1 MTALPEARTR
11 AACIA
16 IVAVAALAFAL
27 LRAPY
32 LSVPLER
39 DEGEYAYIAQR
50 MLEGDVPYRDA
61 FDQKPP
67 GVFLVYAAAFA
78 VLGQSIESIHLMMYL
93 WTAATA
99 FVLFALLRR
108 LAGELP
114 AAFAA
119 LVFSIAAVDPRL
131 VATAANT
138 EIFMLLP
145 MVAATHCMLRGLAGN
160 RWGWWLACG
169 LLSAAACW
177 IKQVAA
183 ANLVFIAVFA
193 AGDLLSRR
201 PRPSLRSVLRV
212 YALLGL
218 GGGLASAPVLL
229 YFAFQGA
236 WGPFIDA
243 VLLHNLAYSQDL
255 STAAGLRNASFW
267 LARQAPSLGA
277 FWALALCALV
287 IPRLAGRRVR
297 LLLAGWA
304 LASLVGVS
312 IGLHFRPH
320 YFIQLLPALAALCG
334 VAVGGAARWLL
345 ARPGRGQ
352 AWAGLAALVLLVL
365 APPVAANWGTLRAG
379 SPNAISRKIYGLNP
393 FPESLEIANY
403 IRSTSEADDSVY
415 VVGSEPQILFYAERR
430 SATRYIFFYPLTAR
444 FPDAA
449 ERQRE
454 VMREV
459 TAAEP
464 RYVVMTNLRTSLLM
478 TPDSERFVFE
488 ETARWLSRHY
498 RLEFMALPRGE
509 SHDFEFVYGAEAKR
523 LVAEAREKGERRPW
537 IAVYRR
543 VS

>member
-1 MTALPEARTR
+1 MTALPQARTR
-11 AACIA
+11 AASIA
-16 IVAVAALAFAL
+16 IAAVAALAFAL

-78 VLGQSIESIHLMMYL
+78 LLGQSIESIHLAMYL

-99 FVLFALLRR
+99 LVLFALLRR
-108 LAGELP
+108 LAGELS

-119 LVFSIAAVDPRL
+119 LVFSIATADPRL

-145 MVAATHCMLRGLAGN
+145 MAAATHCMLRGLSDG
-160 RWGWWLACG
+160 RWGRWLGCG
-169 LLSAAACW
+169 VLSAAACW

-183 ANLVFIAVFA
+183 ANVVFIAVFA

-201 PRPSLRSVLRV
+201 PRLAPRSLLRV
-212 YALLGL
+212 YALLAL
-218 GGGLASAPVLL
+218 GGALASAPFLL

-243 VLLHNLAYSQDL
+243 VLLHNIAYSQDL
-255 STAAGLRNASFW
+255 SIAAGLRKTRY
-267 LARQAPSLGA
+267 LLGRQAPSLGVL
-277 FWALALCALV
+277 WALALCAVL
-287 IPRLAGRRVR
+287 IPQLAGRRVR

-334 VAVGGAARWLL
+334 VAAGGAARWLL
-345 ARPGRGQ
+345 ARPGPGP

-379 SPNAISRKIYGLNP
+379 SPEAISRKIYGLNP

-403 IRSTSEADDSVY
+403 IRSTSDADDSVY

-430 SATRYIFFYPLTAR
+430 SATRYIIFYPLTAR

-459 TAAEP
+459 AEAEP
-464 RYVVMTNLRTSLLM
+464 RYVVMANLRTSLLI
-478 TPDSERFVFE
+478 TPETERFVFE
-488 ETARWLSRHY
+488 ETARWLSRLY
-498 RLEFMALPRGE
+498 RLEFVALPGGE
-509 SHDFEFVYGAEAKR
+509 GRDFEFVYGSEAKR
-523 LVAEAREKGERRPW
+523 LVANAREKGERRPW

-543 VS
+543 TS